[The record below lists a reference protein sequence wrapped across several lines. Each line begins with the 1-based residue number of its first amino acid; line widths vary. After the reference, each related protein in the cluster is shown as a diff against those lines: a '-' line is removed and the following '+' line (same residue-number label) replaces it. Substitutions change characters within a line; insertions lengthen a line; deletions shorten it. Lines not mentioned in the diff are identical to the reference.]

1 MVVSEELLASVG
13 GELQHLRLDRLL
25 HVGVGHHRVGEDDAA
40 GGAVLVLYAVLV
52 CINIDINIRTY
63 NIKHF
68 TKFLLFSATL
78 FPPQINLHVD
88 QSSV

>member
-1 MVVSEELLASVG
+1 MVVSEELLACVG

-52 CINIDINIRTY
+52 CINIDINVHQYI
-63 NIKHF
+63 
-68 TKFLLFSATL
+68 
-78 FPPQINLHVD
+78 
-88 QSSV
+88 